1 MLIRP
6 KDREKLIALI
16 SANIPEPVEV
26 WAYGSRVNGAAHE
39 ASDIDLVI
47 RSKDLRPV
55 DWKAFTTLQQQ
66 IKDSNIPVL
75 VDIKDWA
82 LLPATFHTEINKQFE
97 VFYSTLNPSVVE
109 ISGTGN
115 IR

>member
-6 KDREKLIALI
+6 KDREKLLELI
-16 SANIPEPVEV
+16 SASIPEPVEV

-82 LLPATFHTEINKQFE
+82 LLPTSFQTEINKQFE
-97 VFYSTLNPSVVE
+97 VFYSTLHPSAVE